1 MRIPPVLLDVVGAML
16 IVFGILRA
24 VYLGRRRP
32 SRELTED
39 TPARARTRKRH
50 VAFGI
55 VWVVMGLFLIIS
67 TAGVL
72 KMRSGL

>member
-39 TPARARTRKRH
+39 TPARARARRNNLI
-50 VAFGI
+50 FGI
-55 VWVVMGLFLIIS
+55 VWVLLGLFLIV
-67 TAGVL
+67 GVI
-72 KMRSGL
+72 RHG